1 MENFEFNTEKIEKA
15 AELLRAVAHHLRLKI
30 IKLIN
35 DKKEVNVNV
44 IYNTLKI
51 EQSITS
57 QHLKILRGVDVVKTR
72 RDGKK
77 IFYSLNYDRLDAMNR
92 GIDLFDEWT
101 SAKKAVAK
109 KKK

>member
-1 MENFEFNTEKIEKA
+1 MENFEFNAEKIEKA
-15 AELLRAVAHHLRLKI
+15 AALLRAVAHHLRLKI
-30 IKLIN
+30 IKLIH

-44 IYNTLKI
+44 IYNTLEI

-57 QHLKILRGVDVVKTR
+57 QHLKILRGVDAVRTR

-77 IFYSLNYDRLDAMNR
+77 IYYSVNYDRLAAMNE
-92 GIDLFDEWT
+92 GIELFD
-101 SAKKAVAK
+101 APPPKAK

>member
-1 MENFEFNTEKIEKA
+1 MENFEFNTERIEKA
-15 AELLRAVAHHLRLKI
+15 AELLKAVAHSLRLKI
-30 IKLIN
+30 IKLIHE
-35 DKKEVNVNV
+35 KKEVNVNI

-57 QHLKILRGVDVVKTR
+57 QHLKVLRGVDVVHTR

-77 IFYSLNYDRLDAMNR
+77 IYYSLNYERLDAMNR
-92 GIDLFDEWT
+92 GIAIFADWVST
-101 SAKKAVAK
+101 RKTAK

>member
-1 MENFEFNTEKIEKA
+1 MQNFEFNTEKIEAAALLLKA
-15 AELLRAVAHHLRLKI
+15 VSHHLRLKI
-30 IKLIN
+30 IQLIHN
-35 DKKEVNVNV
+35 KKEVNVNV

-57 QHLKILRGVDVVKTR
+57 QHLKLLRGVDVVRTR

-77 IFYSLNYDRLDAMNR
+77 IYYSLNYDRLEAMHK
-92 GIDLFDEWT
+92 GIELFDAPAAPT
-101 SAKKAVAK
+101 K

>member
-1 MENFEFNTEKIEKA
+1 MEKFEFNTAKIEKA
-15 AELLRAVAHHLRLKI
+15 AELLKAVAHPLRLKLL
-30 IKLIN
+30 KLIHE
-35 DKKEVNVNV
+35 KSEVHVNVL
-44 IYNTLKI
+44 YHTLKI

-77 IFYSLNYDRLDAMNR
+77 IYYSLNYERLEAMNR
-92 GIDLFDEWT
+92 GIELFEEWT
-101 SAKKAVAK
+101 QAKKVAK

>member
-1 MENFEFNTEKIEKA
+1 MENFELNNEKIEKA
-15 AELLRAVAHHLRLKI
+15 AELLKGVAHHLRLKI

-57 QHLKILRGVDVVKTR
+57 QHLKILRGIDVVKTR

-77 IFYSLNYDRLDAMNR
+77 IFYSLNYDRLAAMNK
-92 GIDLFDEWT
+92 GIELFEDWSQARKT
-101 SAKKAVAK
+101 SK

>member
-30 IKLIN
+30 IKMIQE
-35 DKKEVNVNV
+35 KKEVNVNV

-57 QHLKILRGVDVVKTR
+57 QHLKILRGVDVVRTR

-77 IFYSLNYDRLDAMNR
+77 IYYSLNYDRLDAMHR
-92 GIDLFDEWT
+92 GIDLFEEWT
-101 SAKKAVAK
+101 QARKEK
-109 KKK
+109 KKKK

>member
-1 MENFEFNTEKIEKA
+1 MENFEFNTKNIEKA

-30 IKLIN
+30 VKLIHE
-35 DKKEVNVNV
+35 KQEVNVNV

-57 QHLKILRGVDVVKTR
+57 QHLKILRGEDVVRTR

-77 IFYSLNYDRLDAMNR
+77 IYYTLNYDRLAAMNA
-92 GIDLFDEWT
+92 GIEVMEKWAEK
-101 SAKKAVAK
+101 SPPK